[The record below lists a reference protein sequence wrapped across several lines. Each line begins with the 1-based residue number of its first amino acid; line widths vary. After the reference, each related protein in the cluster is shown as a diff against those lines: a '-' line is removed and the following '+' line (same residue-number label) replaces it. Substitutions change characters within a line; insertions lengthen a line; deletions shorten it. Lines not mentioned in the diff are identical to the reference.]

1 MTADDLRIMLAE
13 TGTSQMT
20 LSRRLGVHGPTV
32 RRWLS
37 GVHPISPP
45 TAVAIR
51 CVLGLCSRC
60 EHEEQR
66 QDRRRVDPDAWVPG
80 PEVSGAE

>member
-1 MTADDLRIMLAE
+1 MTGDDLRTMLAE

-37 GVHPISPP
+37 GVPISPP

-51 CVLGLCSRC
+51 CVLGVCSRC

-66 QDRRRVDPDAWVPG
+66 QD
-80 PEVSGAE
+80 SGAE